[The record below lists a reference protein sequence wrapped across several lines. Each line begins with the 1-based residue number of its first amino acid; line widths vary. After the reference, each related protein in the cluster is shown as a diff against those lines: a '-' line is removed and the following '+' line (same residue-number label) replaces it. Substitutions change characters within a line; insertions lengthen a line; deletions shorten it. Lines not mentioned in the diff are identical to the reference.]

1 MVVFEEWHQVSRGA
15 RGLACTFRPP
25 SHRGGRGTP
34 RPPDYRDPTRG
45 NQGGGAN
52 GESTYFLGEEPFL
65 PPEFQLASVR
75 TRLPL
80 LYRPTTVVAR
90 HVIETLRRG
99 LTGTPNDH
107 DPSSLSLSSLV
118 LRTHAHYDLL
128 PARCPVPFGD
138 TVGARAPS
146 ASRPK

>member
-1 MVVFEEWHQVSRGA
+1 MASSLSRCPGF
-15 RGLACTFRPP
+15 GLYFPP
-25 SHRGGRGTP
+25 SIAP
-34 RPPDYRDPTRG
+34 RRARHTQTARLPGPDPR